1 MLVIT
6 NCLTTPETSS
16 SIATTTETS
25 ADSEIVHDKSNE
37 EKTKTS
43 ASTETDVAGESSKS
57 KRTVEGSLGYGF
69 NQPNSQNKFRTYPYQ
84 QLRHYSTVRT
94 AAEHLDS
101 RQRQYQHQQAVA
113 GQRPQGTAPS
123 SSVGS
128 HSSLQN
134 YPTGKHADTQEHVYF
149 ARPSYQQVSAYRG
162 FPAVSGHSSGNGAHV
177 FPSSGSPHASSFV
190 SGPPQNAPVF
200 FTGHSLASQHN
211 PFTAVTSHN
220 VLNPFLAA
228 GNFRGHSLLY
238 QHPGSSAVAF
248 LQNPSG
254 HIGPQILPVIILRVN
269 NDANGNSVFHHGGIS
284 PAFLQAGLHG
294 LNLQTLLYPA
304 QHFRAPQQAVYP
316 RFEDTQP
323 EQPPQLL
330 YQEGFTSGEIQKP
343 EYAQPPA
350 ATVPQ
355 KVSYAHQKKP
365 LIPTVAPD
373 LSHQQQKLGKNAIV
387 SDRDENGYSQ
397 YKYVHK
403 DKV

>member
-1 MLVIT
+1 MLVIS

-16 SIATTTETS
+16 SIPTTTETS
-25 ADSEIVHDKSNE
+25 ADSEVVHDKSDE
-37 EKTKTS
+37 EKTE
-43 ASTETDVAGESSKS
+43 STATTEIDNAGEFSKS

-69 NQPNSQNKFRTYPYQ
+69 NQPNSQSKFRTYPYQ

-94 AAEHLDS
+94 APEHLDS
-101 RQRQYQHQQAVA
+101 RQHQYQHQQAVA

-128 HSSLQN
+128 H
-134 YPTGKHADTQEHVYF
+134 YPTGKHADTHEPVYI
-149 ARPSYQQVSAYRG
+149 ARPSYQQVPAYRG
-162 FPAVSGHSSGNGAHV
+162 FPAAPSHSSGNGAHV
-177 FPSSGSPHASSFV
+177 FSSSGSPHASSFP
-190 SGPPQNAPVF
+190 SGPPQHAPIF
-200 FTGHSLASQHN
+200 FTGHSLAPQHN

-228 GNFRGHSLLY
+228 GNFHGDSLLY
-238 QHPGSSAVAF
+238 QQPGSSPMAF

-269 NDANGNSVFHHGGIS
+269 NDASGNSVFHHHGGIS

-304 QHFRAPQQAVYP
+304 QHFRAPQQAVYT
-316 RFEDTQP
+316 RFEATQT
-323 EQPPQLL
+323 EQPAQLL
-330 YQEGFTSGEIQKP
+330 YQEGFSSGEIPKP

-365 LIPTVAPD
+365 LISTTAPD
-373 LSHQQQKLGKNAIV
+373 PSHQHQKLRKNTVV